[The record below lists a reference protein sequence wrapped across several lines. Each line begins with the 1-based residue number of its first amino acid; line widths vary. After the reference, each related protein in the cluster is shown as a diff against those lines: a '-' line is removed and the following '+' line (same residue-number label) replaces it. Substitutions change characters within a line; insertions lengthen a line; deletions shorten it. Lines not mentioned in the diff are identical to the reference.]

1 MRASFGGWLPLLA
14 LLAPSAAEAQCAGG
28 LSAGTVCAP
37 SATVGNLPACNAS
50 MRGAIY
56 LATDAFA
63 ATVGSTV
70 SGSSGT
76 GMLVVCQ
83 GSSWVAY

>member
-1 MRASFGGWLPLLA
+1 MWRAPLA
-14 LLAPSAAEAQCAGG
+14 LACLLVPSAAYAQVNQCGG
-28 LSAGTVCAP
+28 LAAGTVCVPAV
-37 SATVGNLPACNAS
+37 TVANLPACVAS
-50 MRGAIY
+50 LKGAIY
-56 LATDAFA
+56 LVTDGFA